1 MAKLSIFQGWCFAGN
16 QWTHVRAV
24 LFFWEMLLES
34 VAVDAG
40 VISMCLYRW
49 LVNDD
54 SNMAKLRYWSA
65 LMLERMQTSM
75 DHHHHLLFSIILK
88 QIFGIYGIIHII
100 VNIALAWRFNCISKS
115 IKCRKL
121 MKTKICHYL
130 KQLKL
135 NLVLLLLI
143 HIKF

>member
-1 MAKLSIFQGWCFAGN
+1 MNTCPCCAFFLGNASRICCSRCRSHFDVFVQMAC
-16 QWTHVRAV
+16 
-24 LFFWEMLLES
+24 E
-34 VAVDAG
+34 
-40 VISMCLYRW
+40 RW
-49 LVNDD
+49 FEYGET
-54 SNMAKLRYWSA
+54 SNWSA